1 MFPTRMSLHVL
12 AVVGLAWVGEINAS
26 FQEGEYVPTAR
37 RAQYQAKRTH
47 WHDLLGRHCPRFGMD
62 KVVAVPL
69 PKPVDMWPDASLENF
84 EYKLSLSFDGERYHT
99 PWLYILG
106 KKQTGVPLVEVEL
119 VRSGT
124 HLQAVKAKVVTAPRS
139 AGDTHKQLIEEFGDI
154 NTWPKHLLIQYKWTT
169 INEIDVD
176 RGLYVLFGSSLLL
189 SAIAA
194 FSVMRAYQAKL
205 THFLNDMAAE
215 DFMSEVISRTSVPTV
230 SFGTGKAD

>member
-1 MFPTRMSLHVL
+1 MSVKPWECLCPLSCCV
-12 AVVGLAWVGEINAS
+12 S
-26 FQEGEYVPTAR
+26 Q
-37 RAQYQAKRTH
+37 KRTH

-124 HLQAVKAKVVTAPRS
+124 HLQAVKAKVRVAMDPAMQRCSMNVCYLSHIQMDTARRFVTKHGFKSHFDMSRS
-139 AGDTHKQLIEEFGDI
+139 GCHCPQVG
-154 NTWPKHLLIQYKWTT
+154 W
-169 INEIDVD
+169 
-176 RGLYVLFGSSLLL
+176 
-189 SAIAA
+189 
-194 FSVMRAYQAKL
+194 
-205 THFLNDMAAE
+205 
-215 DFMSEVISRTSVPTV
+215 
-230 SFGTGKAD
+230 